1 MFFID
6 LRAAGCGQISDKY
19 QHYGLVILP
28 DAAAP
33 GASRSRSPSRSRDPV
48 AGMRIRFALVSA
60 LMAVSGCTTLGRTGP
75 TSPVAPIATP
85 PAPGKVATGIVA
97 AMNGGL
103 IGGSIGSG
111 LSDAEKRK
119 GLEAEYKALEYNAS
133 GQKVT
138 WKGDPLWRGRGG
150 PALSRRFARLPPVHA
165 HRVQRRIGRHRAGH
179 GLPQCRR
186 QLDAADLGRFSL

>member
-1 MFFID
+1 M
-6 LRAAGCGQISDKY
+6 K
-19 QHYGLVILP
+19 
-28 DAAAP
+28 
-33 GASRSRSPSRSRDPV
+33 
-48 AGMRIRFALVSA
+48 IRVALVSA

-75 TSPVAPIATP
+75 TSPVTPVATP
-85 PAPGKVATGIVA
+85 PAAGKVGAGIVA

-138 WKGDPLWRGRGG
+138 WNGDSSTHYGEVVAAQPYRVGSQDCRQYTHTVYTSGSGVTAPPAAMPTAAGR
-150 PALSRRFARLPPVHA
+150 R
-165 HRVQRRIGRHRAGH
+165 
-179 GLPQCRR
+179 
-186 QLDAADLGRFSL
+186 